1 MNLPPGF
8 TSRPATPDDLDD
20 VVALIQAWEIAHFG
34 ETEAVRSMLQ
44 YEWAAA
50 WFDLERDAEL
60 IYDDDGLLVAYAQHA
75 TPDDGERFE
84 AYGPVRPGF
93 EGRGLGSTIVD
104 WSEDRTRARLDPGS
118 ETRLWNSTPA
128 DDVGAARLLEARG

>member
-44 YEWAAA
+44 YEWAAS
-50 WFDLERDAEL
+50 
-60 IYDDDGLLVAYAQHA
+60 GSTSSA
-75 TPDDGERFE
+75 TP
-84 AYGPVRPGF
+84 
-93 EGRGLGSTIVD
+93 
-104 WSEDRTRARLDPGS
+104 
-118 ETRLWNSTPA
+118 N
-128 DDVGAARLLEARG
+128 

>member
-44 YEWAAA
+44 
-50 WFDLERDAEL
+50 
-60 IYDDDGLLVAYAQHA
+60 
-75 TPDDGERFE
+75 
-84 AYGPVRPGF
+84 
-93 EGRGLGSTIVD
+93 
-104 WSEDRTRARLDPGS
+104 
-118 ETRLWNSTPA
+118 
-128 DDVGAARLLEARG
+128 